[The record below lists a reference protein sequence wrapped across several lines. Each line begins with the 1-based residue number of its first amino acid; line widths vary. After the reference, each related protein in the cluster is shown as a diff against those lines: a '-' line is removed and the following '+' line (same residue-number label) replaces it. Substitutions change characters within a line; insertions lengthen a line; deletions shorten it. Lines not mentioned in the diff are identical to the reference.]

1 MDPSC
6 LCKGL
11 QVDPLPLNRGRDESI
26 PHAPVRKHGL
36 SSSEVTLAVRNALR
50 YFPPST
56 HSILGPEFK
65 NELVTYGHIYM
76 YRFLPPIEMMHALPV
91 DSYKTNIREAG
102 CIVAMIMNN
111 LDPDV
116 AQFPQELVTYGG
128 NGQVF
133 SNWAQFWLVM
143 KYLHE
148 IGLNQTLVMYSG
160 HPLGLFPSSPSA
172 PLATVVNGMMIP
184 NYSSKEMYDKLF
196 GLNVTMYGQM
206 TAGSWCY
213 IGPQGIV
220 HGTTLTIMN
229 AGRKYLKTGNLTSR
243 VFLSSGLGG
252 MSGAQTKAA
261 SIVGCISIVAEI
273 DPSVVEKRYKQGWVD
288 LVLTDVDCI
297 IERVKEAKKKK
308 ESVSIAYVGNVIDVW
323 KRFVKEVRETNTN
336 LVDLSSDQTSCHN
349 PFNGGYYP
357 EGLTFEQ
364 SNKLM
369 ASDPEKFKAAVES
382 SLRTHIDLIN
392 EMTSRKDK
400 NGNKTYFWDYG
411 NAFLLQASRAGAD
424 VAHRSLNG
432 DSSNS
437 DRGNGERGEGE
448 RGEGETSDEEKSSSV
463 VFRYPSYVQDVMGDI
478 FSLGFGPFRWIC
490 MSQSESDLKQT
501 DLIAINVL
509 TRLIESGKNTL
520 PEIVIG
526 QYQDNLKWIKNASRH
541 DLVVGSKA
549 RILYSDQAGRVE
561 IASAFNQAIKS
572 GELKGPVVISRDHHD
587 VSGTD
592 SPFRETCNITDGSN
606 FTADMAVSN
615 FIGDGIR
622 GATWVALHNG
632 GGVGWGEVMNGGFG
646 LVLDG
651 SDQSESKLRS
661 VLNWDVSNGVAR
673 RSWSGNTYAKETI
686 IRAMSDDPL
695 LKVTIPF
702 DSNFE

>member
-1 MDPSC
+1 MDFLC
-6 LCKGL
+6 LTKGL
-11 QVDPLPLNRGRDESI
+11 QLDPLPENHGRDLSL

-36 SSSEVTLAVRNALR
+36 SPKEAVLAVHNALR

-65 NELVTYGHIYM
+65 EELSTYGHIYM
-76 YRFLPPIEMMHALPV
+76 YRFLPPLTMMRASPL
-91 DSYKTNIREAG
+91 DCYKTRIPEAA
-102 CIVAMIMNN
+102 CMVAMILNN

-133 SNWAQFWLVM
+133 SNWAQFWIVM

-148 IGLNQTLVMYSG
+148 MQREQTLVLYSG
-160 HPLGLFPSSPSA
+160 HPLGLFPSQPSSP
-172 PLATVVNGMMIP
+172 LVTITNGMMIP
-184 NYSSKEMYDKLF
+184 NYSSKNMFDKLF
-196 GLNVTMYGQM
+196 ALNVTMYGQM

-229 AGRKYLKTGNLTSR
+229 AGRKYLKTGDLSSR

-273 DPSVVEKRYKQGWVD
+273 DPVVVEKRLKQGWVD
-288 LVLTDVDCI
+288 LAFEDVDMI
-297 IERVKEAKKKK
+297 VSRVKDAKERK
-308 ESVSIAYVGNVIDVW
+308 EPLSIAYVGNVINVW
-323 KRFVKEVRETNTN
+323 KRFVQELRDTNIN
-336 LVDLSSDQTSCHN
+336 LIDLASDQTSCHN

-357 EGLTFEQ
+357 EGLTFQE

-369 ASDPEKFKAAVES
+369 ASDPLKFKSMVES
-382 SLRTHIDLIN
+382 SLRTHISLIN
-392 EMTSRKDK
+392 EMTSKNDK
-400 NGNKTYFWDYG
+400 NGRRTYFWDYG
-411 NAFLLQASRAGAD
+411 NAFLLEASRAGAD
-424 VAHRSLNG
+424 VKTI
-432 DSSNS
+432 DTSS
-437 DRGNGERGEGE
+437 R
-448 RGEGETSDEEKSSSV
+448 ETTTTKEDTTL
-463 VFRYPSYVQDVMGDI
+463 VFRYPSYVQDVMGDV

-490 MSQSESDLKQT
+490 MSQDEADLNQA
-501 DLIAINVL
+501 DFLAVNVL
-509 TRLIESGKNTL
+509 EKLIESGKNSV
-520 PEIVIG
+520 PEVVIG
-526 QYQDNLKWIKNASRH
+526 QYQDNLQWIKNASKQK
-541 DLVVGSKA
+541 LVVGSKA
-549 RILYSDQAGRVE
+549 RILYSDQVGRVQ
-561 IASAFNQAIKS
+561 IASAFNQAIRM
-572 GELKGPVVISRDHHD
+572 GILRGPVVISRDHHD

-592 SPFRETCNITDGSN
+592 SPFRETSNIVDGSN

-615 FIGDGIR
+615 FVGDGIR

-651 SDQSESKLRS
+651 TDEAEEKLRS
-661 VLNWDVSNGVAR
+661 ILKWDVSNGVAR
-673 RSWSGNTYAKETI
+673 RSWSGNGFAKEAI
-686 IRAMSDDPL
+686 IRAMKDDPL

-702 DSNFE
+702 DSNFDTNE

>member
-1 MDPSC
+1 METSK
-6 LCKGL
+6 LAEGL
-11 QVDPLPLNRGRDESI
+11 QLSPLPENRGRNNSL
-26 PHAPVRKHGL
+26 PHAPVRKHNL
-36 SSSEVTLAVRNALR
+36 NSEEVILAVRNALR

-56 HSILGPEFK
+56 HQVLGPEFK
-65 NELVTYGHIYM
+65 EELLTYGHIYM
-76 YRFLPPIEMMHALPV
+76 YRFLPPIEMMRSMPLNC
-91 DSYKTNIREAG
+91 YKTKTREAA

-111 LDPDV
+111 LDPEV

-148 IGLNQTLVMYSG
+148 MRLDQTLVLYSG
-160 HPLGLFPSSPSA
+160 HPLGLFPSSENS
-172 PLATVVNGMMIP
+172 PLVTITNGMMIP
-184 NYSSKEMYDKLF
+184 NYSNKETYDKLF
-196 GLNVTMYGQM
+196 ALNVTMYGQM

-229 AGRKYLKTGNLTSR
+229 AGRKYLKTGDLTSK

-273 DPSVVEKRYKQGWVD
+273 DPIVVEKRYKQGWVD
-288 LVLTDVDCI
+288 AVITDVELI
-297 IERVKEAKKKK
+297 VERVKEAKVKR
-308 ESVSIAYVGNVIDVW
+308 ESISIAYVGNVIDVW
-323 KRFVKEVRETNTN
+323 RRFAKELRETNIN

-357 EGLTFEQ
+357 EGLSFQE

-369 ASDPEKFKAAVES
+369 ASNPAKFKSLVEE
-382 SLRTHIDLIN
+382 SLRSHIDLIN
-392 EMTSRKDK
+392 EMTSKEDK

-411 NAFLLQASRAGAD
+411 NAFLLEASRAGAD
-424 VAHRSLNG
+424 VTIVSNG
-432 DSSNS
+432 TKCRDKTNV
-437 DRGNGERGEGE
+437 
-448 RGEGETSDEEKSSSV
+448 K
-463 VFRYPSYVQDVMGDI
+463 FRYPSYVQDVMGDV

-490 MSQSESDLKQT
+490 MSQDDSDLNQT
-501 DLIAINVL
+501 DSIAIDVL
-509 TRLIESGKNTL
+509 NKLIVSGKNSL
-520 PEIVIG
+520 PDVVIG
-526 QYQDNLKWIKNASRH
+526 QYQDNLKWIKNASKQG
-541 DLVVGSKA
+541 LVVGSKA
-549 RILYSDQAGRVE
+549 RILYSDQAGRVS
-561 IASAFNQAIKS
+561 IASSFNEAIRS
-572 GELKGPVVISRDHHD
+572 GRIKGPIVISRDHHD

-592 SPFRETCNITDGSN
+592 SPFRETSNITDGSN

-651 SDQSESKLRS
+651 TREAGEKLRS

-673 RSWSGNTYAKETI
+673 RSWSGNGFAKETI
-686 IRAMSDDPL
+686 IRAMNDEPL

-702 DSNFE
+702 ESSFE